1 MVSEQPTRIVVKKL
15 KKAGFERTG
24 GQGSHS
30 RWRHPSGVVITV
42 PDGHRAI
49 SPGVVRIVE
58 RAIQQAIDEGGRQ

>member
-1 MVSEQPTRIVVKKL
+1 MVSEQPTRHVVKKL

-42 PDGHRAI
+42 PDGHRTI
-49 SPGVVRIVE
+49 SPGVVRIIDKT
-58 RAIQQAIDEGGRQ
+58 IQQALDQGGGR